1 MLGQAFGET
10 LLGKGIVDGFQ
21 HDIAGCG
28 EVRQEARLLERIVAN
43 HVLARMKLD
52 QKPIKRFAGRGT
64 DALGLLM
71 ASDKAFDRMHLI
83 TRPTSAVK
91 KVLHSLSHIL
101 WTESLRIK
109 GPLGKEVSTQGAK
122 RRGKIFQLGGP
133 VLSQILQ
140 ESKHA
145 MQMGCQNDIV
155 LVETDA
161 ARLDPVNLQQFVE
174 KLSGPLLHIAELS
187 TLVLLQ
193 GNIGV
198 IKQNIAY
205 QQPRIR
211 VR

>member
-1 MLGQAFGET
+1 
-10 LLGKGIVDGFQ
+10 
-21 HDIAGCG
+21 
-28 EVRQEARLLERIVAN
+28 
-43 HVLARMKLD
+43 
-52 QKPIKRFAGRGT
+52 
-64 DALGLLM
+64 M
-71 ASDKAFDRMHLI
+71 ASDKDFDRMHLI

-91 KVLHSLSHIL
+91 KVLHSLSHFL